1 MRNEYKGSHKLVGEI
16 TLSVIGITVMIVS
29 IIIMW
34 KGAKWDE

>member
-1 MRNEYKGSHKLVGEI
+1 MSEI
-16 TLSVIGITVMIVS
+16 TLSVIGISVMIIS